1 MCQVMSR
8 AQLEEE
14 RMESLTLFQRASESV
29 GFSRMLRQGLVML
42 HSIDRSPDS
51 DPSSLVSTIRSLN
64 RFADQFVAM
73 EMEQA
78 RAGAGSCAFHAVSC
92 SFVCFSCSFM
102 QSRVFFMQF
111 HAVSCGFHALSCS
124 FLCFSCTFMQFPV
137 FFMHFHALSCVF
149 HAVSCFSG
157 AVSCVCL
164 L

>member
-1 MCQVMSR
+1 
-8 AQLEEE
+8 
-14 RMESLTLFQRASESV
+14 MESLTLFQRASESV

-124 FLCFSCTFMQFPV
+124 FLCFSCTFMHFRV
-137 FFMHFHALSCVF
+137 FFMQFHAFLVQF
-149 HAVSCFSG
+149 HAFVFCNLLVCCWSG
-157 AVSCVCL
+157 FQRFGWVRGV
-164 L
+164 